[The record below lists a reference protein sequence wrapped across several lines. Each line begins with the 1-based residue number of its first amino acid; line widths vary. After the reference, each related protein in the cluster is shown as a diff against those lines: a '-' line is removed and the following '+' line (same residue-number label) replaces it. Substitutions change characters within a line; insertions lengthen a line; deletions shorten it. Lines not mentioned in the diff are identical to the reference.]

1 MFTTHEEFGM
11 TDGVTAFTGDM
22 DTDAPR
28 VFRATAGAA
37 ATRTDD
43 ERWVL
48 CVGDS
53 LTRGFQGTYALPA
66 RPYAAAL
73 AELLGPRF
81 ALDERGVDGDM
92 SAGIAA
98 RGTAA
103 LRAMEQR
110 GRRYAACIVEGGA
123 NDCFA
128 DALRLGSREPPVHD
142 TPAARLRPLLD
153 ACLAH
158 VPADGASRLV
168 ILTAHV
174 LEARGTDVDAHRCR
188 LNAALRAYAAE
199 PAHAGRV
206 VLVDTECA
214 YPQCDTAE
222 GRASGLWTSDCVHL
236 TTRGYDELAAAV
248 HRAVKSFAPWSSGDK
263 S

>member
-1 MFTTHEEFGM
+1 MSEGT
-11 TDGVTAFTGDM
+11 VLFTGDK
-22 DTDAPR
+22 DAAERR
-28 VFRATAGAA
+28 VFRAGEPV
-37 ATRTDD
+37 DG
-43 ERWVL
+43 ELCVL

-53 LTRGFQGTYALPA
+53 LTRGFQGSYALPA

-73 AELLGPRF
+73 SQLLGPGV
-81 ALDERGVDGDM
+81 ALDERGVDGDT

-103 LRAMEQR
+103 LRAMVQR
-110 GRRYAACIVEGGA
+110 GRRYGACIVEGGA

-128 DALRLGSREPPVHD
+128 DALRPVSVPGE
-142 TPAARLRPLLD
+142 TPAAHLRPLLD

-158 VPADGASRLV
+158 VPADGAPRLV
-168 ILTAHV
+168 LVTAHV

-188 LNAALRAYAAE
+188 LNAGLRAYAAE

-206 VLVDTECA
+206 VLVDAERA

-222 GRASGLWTSDCVHL
+222 GRASGLWAPDNVHL
-236 TTRGYDELAAAV
+236 TARGYDALAAAV
-248 HRAVKSFAPWSSGDK
+248 YRAVQGVAPWCGGVSGVQ
-263 S
+263 

>member
-11 TDGVTAFTGDM
+11 TDGVTPFTGDM

-73 AELLGPRF
+73 AELLGPGF

-142 TPAARLRPLLD
+142 TPAARL
-153 ACLAH
+153 
-158 VPADGASRLV
+158 V

-206 VLVDTECA
+206 VLVDTERA

-248 HRAVKSFAPWSSGDK
+248 HRAVKSFAPWSSGEK